1 MITNNKSSKC
11 PKCLSGD
18 MIEHPSLVSMP
29 LTSLTE
35 DKAKKAI
42 EDQDADF
49 VFRCTSCKNCGYS
62 ELYIVDG
69 GVRKKRI

>member
-1 MITNNKSSKC
+1 
-11 PKCLSGD
+11 
-18 MIEHPSLVSMP
+18 MP